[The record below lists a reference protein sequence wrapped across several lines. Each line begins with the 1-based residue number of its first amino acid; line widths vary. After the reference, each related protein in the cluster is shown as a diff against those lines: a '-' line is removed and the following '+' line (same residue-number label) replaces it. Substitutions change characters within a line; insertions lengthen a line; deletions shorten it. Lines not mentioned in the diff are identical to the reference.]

1 MQASFKYLISSSKIN
16 INDRTL
22 IVNYEM
28 KILYIAPLPP
38 PLAGHSLMA
47 QVLYE
52 DLAKVHHVEA
62 VNFNKQSF
70 KDGIDSFQRVFDVLN
85 VLKEV
90 WIKKRGADAVYLTI
104 SESVAGN
111 LKDLFIYLICYRK
124 LSWMYIHLHGGSI
137 KRELWDKYPLIHK
150 INKFFIKKMAGVIIT
165 GKSHLGIFSDLIPNE
180 KIHMVPNFALESLF
194 ISETE
199 IECKFSE
206 VTQIH
211 ILYMSNMIDK
221 KGYND
226 LADAYFMLDEASKA
240 RIRIDFAGR
249 FETAD
254 QETAFRK
261 KIGANDGLLYHGMM
275 DNQEK
280 ESLFSKAHIFCL
292 PTAYL
297 EGQPVSILE
306 AYASGCVVLTT
317 GQPGILDIFT
327 PGINGFEINMRSPES
342 IKNVIQDIIEQNVN
356 LAEIALNNRKTAGE
370 KYRASIYNSSLRG
383 IIESVK
389 SVS

>member
-1 MQASFKYLISSSKIN
+1 
-16 INDRTL
+16 
-22 IVNYEM
+22 M

-38 PLAGHSLMA
+38 PLAGHSLVA

-52 DLAKVHHVEA
+52 DLVKIHNVEA

-70 KDGIDSFQRVFDVLN
+70 KDGIDSFQRVFEVLN
-85 VLKEV
+85 VLKEI
-90 WIKKRGADAVYLTI
+90 WIKRSGADAIYLTI
-104 SESVAGN
+104 SESIAGN

-124 LSWMYIHLHGGSI
+124 LSKMFIHLHGGTI
-137 KRELWDKYPLIHK
+137 KTELWDKYPIIHK
-150 INKFFIKKMAGVIIT
+150 INKFFIRKMAGVIIS
-165 GKSHLGIFSDLIPNE
+165 GKSHLRIFNDIVPTD

-194 ISETE
+194 VREAGIKS
-199 IECKFSE
+199 KFSE
-206 VTQIH
+206 LVPIR
-211 ILYMSNMIDK
+211 ILYISNMIDM

-226 LADAYFMLDEASKA
+226 LAEAYFSLDDSYKD
-240 RIRIDFAGR
+240 RVRIDFAGR
-249 FETAD
+249 FETMD
-254 QETAFRK
+254 QESAFRK
-261 KIGANDGLLYHGMM
+261 KIEANDGLIYHGMV

-292 PTAYL
+292 PTSYL

-327 PGINGFEINMRSPES
+327 PGINGFQINKRSPES
-342 IKNVIQDIIEQNVN
+342 IKNVIQQIIDQNLN
-356 LAEIALNNRKTAGE
+356 LLQIALINRKVAEE
-370 KYRASIYNSSLRG
+370 KYRISIYNSSLRG
-383 IIESVK
+383 IIESVQ

>member
-1 MQASFKYLISSSKIN
+1 
-16 INDRTL
+16 
-22 IVNYEM
+22 M

-38 PLAGHSLMA
+38 PLAGHSLVA

-52 DLAKVHHVEA
+52 DLSKTHHVEA

-70 KDGIDSFQRVFDVLN
+70 KDGIDSFQRVFEVLN

-90 WIKKRGADAVYLTI
+90 WVKKRGADAVYLTI
-104 SESVAGN
+104 SESIAGN

-124 LSWMYIHLHGGSI
+124 LPRMFIHLHGGTI
-137 KRELWDKYPLIHK
+137 KRELWDKYPLIHS
-150 INKFFIKKMAGVIIT
+150 INKFFIRKMAGVIIS
-165 GKSHLGIFSDLIPNE
+165 GESHLGIFSDAVSRE

-194 ISETE
+194 ISATE
-199 IECKFSE
+199 LKDKFSE
-206 VTQIH
+206 LSPIR

-226 LADAYFMLDEASKA
+226 LAEAYFMLDKIYQD

-249 FETAD
+249 FETID
-254 QETAFRK
+254 QESTFREEIEGK
-261 KIGANDGLLYHGMM
+261 EGLTYHGMV
-275 DNQEK
+275 DNKEK
-280 ESLFSKAHIFCL
+280 ESFFSKAHIFCL

-327 PGINGFEINMRSPES
+327 PGINGFEIKMRSPES
-342 IKNVIQDIIEQNVN
+342 IKGVIQDIIDHGVD
-356 LAEIALNNRKTAGE
+356 LIKIGVHNRSTAGE
-370 KYRASIYNSSLRG
+370 KYRTSIYNSTLRG

-389 SVS
+389 SVA

>member
-1 MQASFKYLISSSKIN
+1 
-16 INDRTL
+16 
-22 IVNYEM
+22 M

-38 PLAGHSLMA
+38 PLAGHSLVA

-52 DLAKVHHVEA
+52 DLAKLHHVE
-62 VNFNKQSF
+62 VVDFNKQSF
-70 KDGIDSFQRVFDVLN
+70 NDGIDSFQRVFEVLN
-85 VLKEV
+85 VLKDV
-90 WIKKRGADAVYLTI
+90 WTKKKGADVVYLTI

-111 LKDLFIYLICYRK
+111 LKDLFIYLICYGQ
-124 LSWMYIHLHGGSI
+124 LSQMFIHLHGGTI

-150 INKFFIKKMAGVIIT
+150 INKFFIKKMAGVIIS
-165 GKSHLGIFSDLIPNE
+165 GQSHLSIFSDLVPKE
-180 KIHMVPNFALESLF
+180 KIHMAPNFALESLF
-194 ISETE
+194 ISEAE
-199 IECKFSE
+199 LDSKFSDL
-206 VTQIH
+206 TPMG
-211 ILYMSNMIDK
+211 ILYISNMIDK

-226 LADAYFMLDEASKA
+226 LADAYFMLDKIYQDQ
-240 RIRIDFAGR
+240 IRIDFAGR
-249 FETAD
+249 FETMA

-261 KIGANDGLLYHGMM
+261 KIEAKDGLNYHGMV

-292 PTAYL
+292 PTSYL

-327 PGINGFEINMRSPES
+327 PGINGFEIKMRSPES
-342 IKNVIQDIIEQNVN
+342 IKDVIQDILGQNLD
-356 LAEIALNNRKTAGE
+356 LAKIALNNRITAGE
-370 KYRASIYNSSLRG
+370 KYRPTIYNSYLRG
-383 IIESVK
+383 VIESVK

>member
-1 MQASFKYLISSSKIN
+1 
-16 INDRTL
+16 
-22 IVNYEM
+22 M

-38 PLAGHSLMA
+38 PLAGHSLVA

-52 DLAKVHHVEA
+52 SLAEVHEVEA

-70 KDGIDSFQRVFDVLN
+70 KDGIDSFQRIFEILQ

-90 WIKKRGADAVYLTI
+90 WIKKKGADAIYLTI

-124 LSWMYIHLHGGSI
+124 LSRMFIHLHGGTI
-137 KRELWDKYPLIHK
+137 KRELWDRYPIIHR
-150 INKFFIKKMAGVIIT
+150 INKFFIRKMAGVIIS
-165 GKSHLGIFSDLIPNE
+165 GKSHLSIFSDIVPSD
-180 KIHMVPNFALESLF
+180 KIHMVPNFALDSLF
-194 ISETE
+194 ISDVE
-199 IECKFSE
+199 IERKFSS
-206 VTQIH
+206 TAPLRL
-211 ILYMSNMIDK
+211 LYMSNMIDK

-226 LADAYFMLDEASKA
+226 LADAYFMLDKSFQD
-240 RIRIDFAGR
+240 RIQIDFAGR
-249 FETAD
+249 FETDA
-254 QETAFRK
+254 QKTSFLK
-261 KIGANDGLLYHGMM
+261 KIEGANGLKYHGMV

-280 ESLFSKAHIFCL
+280 ESFFSKAQVFCL

-317 GQPGILDIFT
+317 GQPGILDIFN
-327 PGINGFEINMRSPES
+327 PDVNGFEIKMRSPES
-342 IKNVIQDIIEQNVN
+342 IKDVIKNIIEENVS
-356 LAEIALNNRKTAGE
+356 LSQIALNNRKTAGE
-370 KYRASIYNSSLRG
+370 KYRTSIYNSSLRN

-389 SVS
+389 NLS